1 MLVSTAVVIV
11 LLLVVSAFFCVAET
25 AVSRGRRHQLE
36 KVGHTF
42 EVMRRQRNQMKA
54 LRIVPSG
61 VTAKPSPLPRATA

>member
-1 MLVSTAVVIV
+1 MLVS
-11 LLLVVSAFFCVAET
+11 T

-42 EVMRRQRNQMKA
+42 EVMRRQRNQIKA
-54 LRIVPSG
+54 LRIVPPG